1 MKPYGLRSKFR
12 YNYTDCHPK
21 KLGKGWVNWWES
33 ELHTVKNKKSIRLKI
48 KRLLNGRD
56 FDKL

>member
-1 MKPYGLRSKFR
+1 MKPYGLRNKLR

-33 ELHTVKNKKSIRLKI
+33 ELHTVKNKKSIRQKI
-48 KRLLNGRD
+48 KRLLYGRD

>member
-12 YNYTDCHPK
+12 YNYTDCDPK
-21 KLGKGWVNWWES
+21 KLGKGWANWWEV
-33 ELHTVKNKKSIRLKI
+33 ELHSVKNKKSIRLKI

>member
-1 MKPYGLRSKFR
+1 MKPYGLRNKFR

-48 KRLLNGRD
+48 KRLLNERD

>member
-1 MKPYGLRSKFR
+1 MKPYGLRNKFH

-21 KLGKGWVNWWES
+21 KLGKGWKNWWEV
-33 ELHTVKNKKSIRLKI
+33 ELNSVMSKKSIRQKI

-56 FDKL
+56 FTDL